1 MVLFLRPPGNFISNS
16 TYDVTTV
23 ALPSQKLAAESTTAI
38 CLIKDMAS
46 PTANRR
52 LPRAMANI
60 PLLNRA
66 NILLSSRASTLLLMG
81 NILQPSKG
89 NTASILPLSREA
101 ITSLPRPLQ
110 ASIPHHKRPTD
121 SRRLS
126 NTGLLLLNTN
136 NPTERLLQ
144 ANMERLL
151 RSMEGITP
159 TPPSIGYG
167 APQIIQWD
175 GTADAQALRGAM
187 KGFGTDEKT
196 LINVLS
202 RKDPLQIEVIRST
215 YERTFKRRLVED
227 IKSETRSW
235 FEFGLVQLA
244 RGPLLADI
252 HNLFDAMAGPGTK
265 EIVMNDILLSRSNAD
280 LRAIKSAYQQTF
292 RRSLENDVKGELS
305 FKTERHFLIVLA
317 ANRAEDSAPVN
328 PQQVEEDVMNIYRAT
343 EGKVG
348 TDEILVCSILSNRN
362 DNQIR
367 AVAHTYKQK
376 FNRDLDTVIQSE
388 FSGHMRDALLFQLRH
403 AVDKYMHAAQLLE
416 DSMAGLG
423 TKDHLLISRTIRF
436 HWDRNEL
443 ANVKGAYQH
452 RYKKPLATRIRGET
466 SGDYQKLM
474 VACVGE

>member
-1 MVLFLRPPGNFISNS
+1 MSYQGYGQPYGQPPPPQG
-16 TYDVTTV
+16 YGQYPPPQQGQYPPPHGQYPP
-23 ALPSQKLAAESTTAI
+23 AQQGQYGQYP
-38 CLIKDMAS
+38 
-46 PTANRR
+46 
-52 LPRAMANI
+52 
-60 PLLNRA
+60 
-66 NILLSSRASTLLLMG
+66 
-81 NILQPSKG
+81 
-89 NTASILPLSREA
+89 PLSKED

-110 ASIPHHKRPTD
+110 ASIPHHKRLTD

-126 NTGLLLLNTN
+126 NTGPLLLNTN

-144 ANMERLL
+144 DNMEHLLPNMELLL
-151 RSMEGITP
+151 RSTEGITVP
-159 TPPSIGYG
+159 LPGSIWSS
-167 APQIIQWD
+167 PC
-175 GTADAQALRGAM
+175 TAYAAALRGAM

-202 RKDPLQIEVIRST
+202 RKDPLQIDLIRST

-265 EIVMNDILLSRSNAD
+265 EVVMNDILLSRSNAD
-280 LRAIKSAYQQTF
+280 LKAIKSAYQHTF
-292 RRSLENDVKGELS
+292 RRSLESDVKGELS
-305 FKTERHFLIVLA
+305 LKTERHFLIVLA

-328 PQQVEEDVMNIYRAT
+328 PQQVEEDVMNIYRST

-348 TDEILVCSILSNRN
+348 TDEILVCSILSTRN

-367 AVAHTYKQK
+367 AIAHTYRQK

-388 FSGHMRDALLFQLRH
+388 FSGHMKDALLFQLRH

-443 ANVKGAYQH
+443 ANVKGAYLH
-452 RYKKPLATRIRGET
+452 RYKKPLAARIRGET

-474 VACVGE
+474 IACVGE

>member
-1 MVLFLRPPGNFISNS
+1 MSYQGYGQPYGQPPPPQGYGQYPPPQQGQYPPPQQGQYPPPHGQYPPAQQGQYGQHPPPQQGGYYQSPPPPPGQ
-16 TYDVTTV
+16 YPPPQ
-23 ALPSQKLAAESTTAI
+23 APYGQPPPQQYGAPPPQHQQPYGAPPPGQYGAPPPQHGGHYGAPSPAPYGAPPVQ
-38 CLIKDMAS
+38 
-46 PTANRR
+46 
-52 LPRAMANI
+52 
-60 PLLNRA
+60 
-66 NILLSSRASTLLLMG
+66 
-81 NILQPSKG
+81 
-89 NTASILPLSREA
+89 
-101 ITSLPRPLQ
+101 
-110 ASIPHHKRPTD
+110 
-121 SRRLS
+121 
-126 NTGLLLLNTN
+126 
-136 NPTERLLQ
+136 
-144 ANMERLL
+144 
-151 RSMEGITP
+151 P

-175 GTADAQALRGAM
+175 GTPDAQALRGAM

-305 FKTERHFLIVLA
+305 LKTERHFLIVLA

>member
-1 MVLFLRPPGNFISNS
+1 
-16 TYDVTTV
+16 
-23 ALPSQKLAAESTTAI
+23 
-38 CLIKDMAS
+38 
-46 PTANRR
+46 
-52 LPRAMANI
+52 
-60 PLLNRA
+60 
-66 NILLSSRASTLLLMG
+66 
-81 NILQPSKG
+81 
-89 NTASILPLSREA
+89 
-101 ITSLPRPLQ
+101 
-110 ASIPHHKRPTD
+110 
-121 SRRLS
+121 
-126 NTGLLLLNTN
+126 
-136 NPTERLLQ
+136 
-144 ANMERLL
+144 
-151 RSMEGITP
+151 
-159 TPPSIGYG
+159 
-167 APQIIQWD
+167 
-175 GTADAQALRGAM
+175 M

-202 RKDPLQIEVIRST
+202 RKDPLQIDLIRST

-265 EIVMNDILLSRSNAD
+265 EVVMNDILLSRSNAD
-280 LRAIKSAYQQTF
+280 LKAIKSAYQHTF
-292 RRSLENDVKGELS
+292 RRSLESDVKGELS
-305 FKTERHFLIVLA
+305 LKTERHFLIVLA

-328 PQQVEEDVMNIYRAT
+328 PQQVEEDVMNIYRST

-348 TDEILVCSILSNRN
+348 TDEILVCSILSTRN

-367 AVAHTYKQK
+367 AIAHTYRQK

-388 FSGHMRDALLFQLRH
+388 FSGHMKDALLFQLRH

-443 ANVKGAYQH
+443 ANVKGAYLH
-452 RYKKPLATRIRGET
+452 RYKKPLAARIRGET

-474 VACVGE
+474 IACVGE

>member
-1 MVLFLRPPGNFISNS
+1 MSYQGYGQPYGQPPPPQGYGQYPPPQQGQYPPQQGQHPPPHGQYPPAQPGQYGQPPPPQQGGYYQSPPPPPGQ
-16 TYDVTTV
+16 YPPPQ
-23 ALPSQKLAAESTTAI
+23 APY
-38 CLIKDMAS
+38 
-46 PTANRR
+46 
-52 LPRAMANI
+52 
-60 PLLNRA
+60 
-66 NILLSSRASTLLLMG
+66 G
-81 NILQPSKG
+81 QPPPQQYG
-89 NTASILPLSREA
+89 APPPQHQQPYGA
-101 ITSLPRPLQ
+101 PPPGQ
-110 ASIPHHKRPTD
+110 YGAPPPQHGGHYGAPPPAPY
-121 SRRLS
+121 
-126 NTGLLLLNTN
+126 GA
-136 NPTERLLQ
+136 PPAQ
-144 ANMERLL
+144 
-151 RSMEGITP
+151 P

-215 YERTFKRRLVED
+215 YERSFKRRLVED

-280 LRAIKSAYQQTF
+280 LRAIKSAYQHTF

-305 FKTERHFLIVLA
+305 LKTERHFLIVLA

-388 FSGHMRDALLFQLRH
+388 FSGHMKEALLFQLRH

-466 SGDYQKLM
+466 SGDYQKLL

>member
-1 MVLFLRPPGNFISNS
+1 
-16 TYDVTTV
+16 
-23 ALPSQKLAAESTTAI
+23 
-38 CLIKDMAS
+38 MAS
-46 PTANRR
+46 PTAGYGQY
-52 LPRAMANI
+52 PPPQQGQYPPQQGQHPPPHGQYPPA
-60 PLLNRA
+60 
-66 NILLSSRASTLLLMG
+66 
-81 NILQPSKG
+81 QPGQYGQPPPPQQGGYYQSPPPPPG
-89 NTASILPLSREA
+89 QYP
-101 ITSLPRPLQ
+101 PPQ
-110 ASIPHHKRPTD
+110 APYGQPPPQQYGAPPPQHQQPYGAPPPGQYGAPPPQHGGHYGAPPPAPY
-121 SRRLS
+121 
-126 NTGLLLLNTN
+126 GA
-136 NPTERLLQ
+136 PPAQ
-144 ANMERLL
+144 
-151 RSMEGITP
+151 P

-215 YERTFKRRLVED
+215 YERSFKRRLVED

-244 RGPLLADI
+244 RGPLLADV

-280 LRAIKSAYQQTF
+280 LRAIKSAYQHTF

-305 FKTERHFLIVLA
+305 LKTERHFLIVLA

-388 FSGHMRDALLFQLRH
+388 FSGHMKEALLFQLRH

-466 SGDYQKLM
+466 SGDYQKLL